1 MIQENTTLILFLL
14 FICTSL
20 CIYFFI
26 DSKNQKSRNKLQFDV
41 IYNQIAKEKILKEHY
56 KKDSIKIEESKER
69 LQQKLLHLKT
79 NINTFDH
86 SLQELYDLIL

>member
-26 DSKNQKSRNKLQFDV
+26 DFKSQKSRNKLQFDV

-56 KKDSIKIEESKER
+56 KKGSIKIDESQER

-79 NINTFDH
+79 NINTIDH

>member
-14 FICTSL
+14 IICTSL

-26 DSKNQKSRNKLQFDV
+26 DLKSQKSQNKLQFDI

-56 KKDSIKIEESKER
+56 KKEAIKIDDSQDH

-79 NINTFDH
+79 NINTIDH